1 LNFILPLNHPSG
13 IFKSLDILF
22 EINPLFIKIVPFA
35 ALETA
40 SFCLSVIFLPL
51 LLMEIFFFVSFESL
65 CLGFP
70 LVAPRGGEPITYLRV
85 RRPLYLLIFQQQI
98 QSCVMV
104 RDKELHA
111 KNHAR

>member
-1 LNFILPLNHPSG
+1 
-13 IFKSLDILF
+13 
-22 EINPLFIKIVPFA
+22 
-35 ALETA
+35 
-40 SFCLSVIFLPL
+40 
-51 LLMEIFFFVSFESL
+51 
-65 CLGFP
+65 LGFP

-111 KNHAR
+111 KTTPGKERGFAEKFVCSI